1 MSIFKPVHSPFNMK
15 ITLLNDTLN
24 QPVDLLLDVAG
35 ARGPKVDLLHLRL
48 VELPHGPQVLGL
60 EQQDIYRAFP
70 PKKTSFSGNIW
81 QNT

>member
-1 MSIFKPVHSPFNMK
+1 MK

-60 EQQDIYRAFP
+60 EQQDRYRPSSPKRRPSVGIWGRINNNIVAHSLAF
-70 PKKTSFSGNIW
+70 N
-81 QNT
+81 